1 MDSMLE
7 NSRRILIAE
16 DNKVLADVLRFNLQR
31 AGFQV
36 VVANN
41 GLLAIEQLK
50 LATFDLLITDFQ
62 MPIVDG
68 EELCKTVRL
77 QLHIDKMPIL
87 ICSAKGYEIDIARL
101 TAQYGVSQVI
111 FKPFSM
117 REIVALSEELT
128 ASKCENLN
136 A

>member
-1 MDSMLE
+1 MLK

-77 QLHIDKMPIL
+77 QLQIDQMPIL

-101 TAQYGVSQVI
+101 TAQYRISQVI

-136 A
+136 V

>member
-1 MDSMLE
+1 MLE

-77 QLHIDKMPIL
+77 QLHIDQMPIL

-101 TAQYGVSQVI
+101 TAQYRVSQVI

-136 A
+136 V